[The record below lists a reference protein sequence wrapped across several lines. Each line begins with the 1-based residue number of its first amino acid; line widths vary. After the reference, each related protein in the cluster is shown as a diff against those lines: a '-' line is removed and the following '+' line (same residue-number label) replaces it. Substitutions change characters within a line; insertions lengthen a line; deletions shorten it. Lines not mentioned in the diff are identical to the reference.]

1 MKEHKVEKQIKALLE
16 SRNMS
21 PSKRVWEQIEGQL
34 PSKPF
39 NKRKIYALSL
49 SIAGVLLLFIGL
61 RFSFQKRT
69 VENLIPTPLPVVTQ
83 PAPLKKQSESQ
94 ESVAENTREIQSTLQ
109 LPFKSSGIAFSFV
122 PTITPLHSSHFN
134 RLSVP
139 SSPKKMIFQDSLL
152 QLETEALLEIAYENL
167 KTSKLKNKIQKIKA
181 LELLVS
187 VEEEIYS
194 EIQLKTKIIDF
205 IRSGYSKV
213 SVATNEN
220 KP

>member
-1 MKEHKVEKQIKALLE
+1 
-16 SRNMS
+16 
-21 PSKRVWEQIEGQL
+21 
-34 PSKPF
+34 
-39 NKRKIYALSL
+39 
-49 SIAGVLLLFIGL
+49 
-61 RFSFQKRT
+61 
-69 VENLIPTPLPVVTQ
+69 
-83 PAPLKKQSESQ
+83 
-94 ESVAENTREIQSTLQ
+94 
-109 LPFKSSGIAFSFV
+109 
-122 PTITPLHSSHFN
+122 
-134 RLSVP
+134 
-139 SSPKKMIFQDSLL
+139 MIFQDSLL